1 MGNRGRPREGPINRT
16 VASFWVAHLVRVTGV
31 TDGRSFA
38 REILERPAW
47 ADAFARYEK
56 AANAPQWLSDDPSAA
71 AALALAESKVPGSI
85 HYIASPMWRLI
96 QSRDVS
102 AEQLAEWNSRI
113 TREKAYLARL
123 TDSPDNLRNPY
134 REVELT
140 FHHLEAMI
148 ALLHE
153 ARSSSNDADEAKFV
167 SLFASLRPAFAKAQF
182 LAGFE
187 NSLLLPAADWVGEP
201 SELSVVEMKNGNP
214 PAPRRPI
221 LAAVTIVLAA
231 MVGLVDYDSPGQLT
245 LTAIVLVG
253 CLAVLCTQPSHERRP
268 AQLTPMTLAGSVW
281 RRRYKMR

>member
-1 MGNRGRPREGPINRT
+1 M
-16 VASFWVAHLVRVTGV
+16 
-31 TDGRSFA
+31 
-38 REILERPAW
+38 
-47 ADAFARYEK
+47 
-56 AANAPQWLSDDPSAA
+56 
-71 AALALAESKVPGSI
+71 AESKVPGSI